1 MCRLCAVYVQ
11 YMSMAPI
18 LRVQIPRVFQELFPG
33 PVMMSLCSRPSPAPT
48 CVGGADLI
56 DLQGGLV
63 GRSLP
68 HKSDSRVEALF
79 SLFDFLS
86 PDTGAFCAPV
96 GALWGISHE
105 DRSFPAVLC
114 ARGREGALGE
124 ETDTEASLSLQ
135 REALTGLAA
144 GGAAG
149 LEVLMALSLTKVR
162 FAGKESIIK
171 FDRAEEVMA
180 TA

>member
-1 MCRLCAVYVQ
+1 VPFALRW
-11 YMSMAPI
+11 AP
-18 LRVQIPRVFQELFPG
+18 
-33 PVMMSLCSRPSPAPT
+33 C
-48 CVGGADLI
+48 
-56 DLQGGLV
+56 
-63 GRSLP
+63 
-68 HKSDSRVEALF
+68 
-79 SLFDFLS
+79 
-86 PDTGAFCAPV
+86 GAF
-96 GALWGISHE
+96 
-105 DRSFPAVLC
+105 RSFPAVLC

-135 REALTGLAA
+135 REALAGLAA